1 MRYVKEKFAEY
12 YKNPDI
18 AVPPDPCHRE
28 YGFLFFDSRMMKR
41 HMAFPQ
47 TEDLIDF
54 LGKNVPAHTY
64 YSSAYYDT
72 PDASSMNQKGWR
84 GADLI
89 FDLDA
94 DHLPGAVN
102 LSYEDMLVNV
112 KVELRKLVSFLIDD
126 FGFTQKDIKLFFS
139 GGRGYHCHVIHPRV
153 QELGSHERRE
163 IVDYITGK
171 GLLTDK
177 IFKERVYDKQGP
189 QGQYKRTRLEIPKP
203 TEGGWNGRIARSIIR
218 ISEEIKEM
226 EEENAIAYL
235 MGFAGITRKS
245 AIQFLRDLTPDK
257 IARIKEGIL
266 DQSTSIKKIFMKGAL
281 RLSAMHAAGTDEPVT
296 ADIKR
301 LIRLPG
307 SLHGK
312 TGLKVQSLSIDE
324 LEEFNPLSDAVV
336 FGDDEI
342 QVVVKKKVDITMKGH
357 HYVLTEGKE
366 KVPEYLAVFLIA
378 RGLASYP

>member
-1 MRYVKEKFAEY
+1 MSYLKEKFSEY

-18 AVPPDPCHRE
+18 ALPPDPCHRE

-47 TEDLIDF
+47 PRDLINF
-54 LGKNVPAHTY
+54 LGNHIPAHAY
-64 YSSAYYDT
+64 YSSAYYET
-72 PDASSMNQKGWR
+72 PDAPSMNQKGWR

-102 LSYEDMLVNV
+102 LTYEDMLENV
-112 KVELRKLVSFLIDD
+112 KKELGKLVSFLVDD
-126 FGFTQKDIKLFFS
+126 FGFTKDDIKLFFS
-139 GGRGYHCHVIHPRV
+139 GGRGYHCHVINPWV
-153 QELGSHERRE
+153 QKLGSHERRE

-171 GLLTDK
+171 GLLTEK

-189 QGQYKRTRLEIPKP
+189 RGQYKRTRLEIPKP
-203 TEGGWNGRIARSIIR
+203 SEGGWNGRISQGIIK
-218 ISEEIKEM
+218 IIEEIKEM
-226 EEENAIAYL
+226 EEETAIEYL
-235 MGFAGITRKS
+235 MDFAGITRKS
-245 AIQFLRDLTPDK
+245 AIQFLHDLTTEK
-257 IARIKEGIL
+257 ITRIKEGIL

-312 TGLKVQSLSIDE
+312 TGLKVQPLSLDD
-324 LEEFNPLSDAVV
+324 LPQFNPLSDAVV
-336 FGDDEI
+336 FGDENI
-342 QVVVKKKVDITMKGH
+342 QVTVKKKVDITMKDH
-357 HYVLTEGKE
+357 HYTLKEGE
-366 KVPEYLAVFLIA
+366 IKVPEYLAVFLIA
-378 RGLASYP
+378 RGLACHQ

>member
-1 MRYVKEKFAEY
+1 MTYLKEKFAEY

-18 AVPPDPCHRE
+18 VVPPEPSKRE

-41 HMAFPQ
+41 HMAFCH
-47 TEDLIDF
+47 TSNLMEF
-54 LGKNVPAHTY
+54 LGKKCPAHAY
-64 YSSAYYDT
+64 YSSAYYET
-72 PDASSMNQKGWR
+72 PDASSMNQKGWC

-94 DHLPGAVN
+94 DHLPGAEK
-102 LSYEDMLVNV
+102 LSYEDMLENV
-112 KVELRKLVSFLIDD
+112 KKELGKLVSFLVDD
-126 FGFTQKDIKLFFS
+126 FGFTQQDIKLFFS

-153 QELGSHERRE
+153 HQLGSHERRE

-189 QGQYKRTRLEIPKP
+189 RGQYKRTRLEIPKP
-203 TEGGWNGRIARSIIR
+203 TDGGWNGRISQGIIK
-218 ISEEIKEM
+218 IILEIKEM
-226 EEENAIAYL
+226 EKEKAIAYL
-235 MGFAGITRKS
+235 MDFAGITRKS
-245 AIQFLRDLTPDK
+245 AMRFLEDLTPGK
-257 IARIKEGIL
+257 ISRIREGIL
-266 DQSTSIKKIFMKGAL
+266 DQSTSIKKIFMKGAM

-312 TGLKVQSLSIDE
+312 TGLKVQSLKIDD
-324 LEEFNPLSDAVV
+324 LSQFNPLNDAVV
-336 FGDDEI
+336 FGDNDI
-342 QVVVKKKVDITMKGH
+342 QISMKKKIEITMKDH
-357 HYVLTEGKE
+357 HYILSEGKVT
-366 KVPEYLAVFLIA
+366 VPEYLAVFLIA
-378 RGLASYP
+378 RGFASHP